1 MYSDAGFDVSKCGR
15 FLALCELDTATA
27 SGFAATAAAPAG
39 GPLARSQPRARRGQV
54 PPEDGVAATAFARAG
69 LADRR
74 SAQLPLRHVGPVL
87 AAGCFGPHRVRGSLG
102 ERGGWGGGAP

>member
-39 GPLARSQPRARRGQV
+39 GPVSTVSA
-54 PPEDGVAATAFARAG
+54 ARA
-69 LADRR
+69 
-74 SAQLPLRHVGPVL
+74 PW
-87 AAGCFGPHRVRGSLG
+87 AGTT
-102 ERGGWGGGAP
+102 